1 MLGAGRRGGLAE
13 EREIEKLT
21 TPVFPIGFHS
31 VEYSTYGRGGV
42 LTTNE
47 GWNFNC
53 STALTF

>member
-1 MLGAGRRGGLAE
+1 MLGAGRRAGLAE

-42 LTTNE
+42 
-47 GWNFNC
+47 
-53 STALTF
+53 